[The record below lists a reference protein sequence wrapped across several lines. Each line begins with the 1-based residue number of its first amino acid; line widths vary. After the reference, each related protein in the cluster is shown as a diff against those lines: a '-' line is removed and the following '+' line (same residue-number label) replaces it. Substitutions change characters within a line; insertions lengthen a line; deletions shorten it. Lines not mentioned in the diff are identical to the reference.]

1 MKHFYLCLVL
11 MLSGCAG
18 AQAALDDARTQVQ
31 RSGEELLRL
40 YQVIQAGCSVEPVP
54 AFCPELK
61 RRFNALQEHY
71 TVLNE
76 VIP

>member
-1 MKHFYLCLVL
+1 MKYFYLLL
-11 MLSGCAG
+11 LLLSGCAG
-18 AQAALDDARTQVQ
+18 AQTALDNARTQVQ

-54 AFCPELK
+54 SFCPELK
-61 RRFNALQEHY
+61 QRFNALQEHY